1 MSSLREGGLVT
12 VTEGEGR
19 TLDGIVFQIAGPH
32 KLVVAVPDPARGA
45 VLRTFPDAAVTE
57 REEPR
62 PGGPGRPGT
71 GGGGAGGGRP
81 GPRAADPPHARHAAR
96 RPARRR
102 CRRPRAGGLRA

>member
-45 VLRTFPDAAVTE
+45 VLRTFPEAAGTE
-57 REEPR
+57 REGPR
-62 PGGPGRPGT
+62 PGDPALERLIRRTPATPRGGRHA
-71 GGGGAGGGRP
+71 GGAGGHRP
-81 GPRAADPPHARHAAR
+81 GGHAPRRGHPPAGQE
-96 RPARRR
+96 
-102 CRRPRAGGLRA
+102 RA

>member
-19 TLDGIVFQIAGPH
+19 TRDGIVFQIAGPH

-62 PGGPGRPGT
+62 PGDPALERLIPPPPATPRGGRHA
-71 GGGGAGGGRP
+71 GGAGGHG
-81 GPRAADPPHARHAAR
+81 
-96 RPARRR
+96 
-102 CRRPRAGGLRA
+102 RAGYARGRAHRTTGK

>member
-62 PGGPGRPGT
+62 PGDPALERLIRRTPATPRGGRHA
-71 GGGGAGGGRP
+71 GGAGGHG
-81 GPRAADPPHARHAAR
+81 
-96 RPARRR
+96 
-102 CRRPRAGGLRA
+102 RAGYARGRAHRTTGK